1 MEEMS
6 SILRLIG
13 SSNRMFEGNVFNEMA
28 VGFKE
33 VAVLSEKSAAQQHN
47 AINERFH
54 LLIDVLTAHRYVY
67 ILLRH
72 CILRHTMAGLTQIK
86 NVFQFPVIYVIEWTK
101 E

>member
-13 SSNRMFEGNVFNEMA
+13 SSNKMFGGNTFSEMA

-33 VAVLSEKSAAQQHN
+33 VAVLSDKSAVHQHN

-54 LLIDVLTAHRYVY
+54 LLIDVLTAHRYWY
-67 ILLRH
+67 IHGMFTAFR
-72 CILRHTMAGLTQIK
+72 
-86 NVFQFPVIYVIEWTK
+86 
-101 E
+101 